1 MKRTVFLSSAILV
14 LVSFLPRS
22 ALAQV
27 PKERE
32 RKYLIIGTTS
42 KTVGYMGPWLAK
54 KKGFFEEEGLNV
66 DIPVFG
72 SSTTALQAL
81 IGGSTQFDASSIDT
95 MIMAYEKG
103 AQDQEA
109 IGGIIN
115 GATYTLVAA
124 KRFKSFKEL
133 KGATI
138 GVSSLT
144 SGATSLLRLMMAKNS
159 LNYPKDFNF
168 LSVGGT
174 PERFSALQSGRV
186 DAVLLA
192 APLSYKAMDMGFS
205 KVGDVFDYVTHYQH
219 SALVVKKSWARE
231 NQESVQRLLRALVR
245 AFQWLHQNQEEA
257 IAFISSELKLERH
270 YAEAGWQEYTRS
282 KAWPLKTEIDI
293 EGVKTQIQIWAQR
306 EKITGPLPT
315 PERYVN
321 ESYLKAV
328 HKELAR

>member
-1 MKRTVFLSSAILV
+1 MKRTVFLSVATLV
-14 LVSFLPRS
+14 FVSFLPRS
-22 ALAQV
+22 VLAQL

-42 KTVGYMGPWLAK
+42 KTVGYMGPWVAK

-66 DIPVFG
+66 DIPVLK
-72 SSTTALQAL
+72 SSTTAIQAL

-95 MIMAYEKG
+95 MIGAYEKG

-144 SGATSLLRLMMAKNS
+144 SGATSLLRLMLEKNG
-159 LNYPKDFNF
+159 LNYPKDFNL

-192 APLSYKAMDMGFS
+192 APLSYKAMDVGFS

-231 NQESVQRLLRALVR
+231 NRETVRKLLRGLVR
-245 AFQWLHQNQEEA
+245 AFQWLHQNREQA
-257 IAFISSELKLERH
+257 IAFIGSELKLERP

-282 KAWPLKTEIDI
+282 KAWPLKAEIDI

-306 EKITGPLPT
+306 EKITGALPT

-321 ESYLKAV
+321 ENYLKAV
-328 HKELAR
+328 HKELAL